1 MDLRFLF
8 RIQWRFLMKKNSR
21 CFNRE
26 EVTECGNKKS
36 SKALKKKKNREM
48 VSPRD
53 QENFICVV
61 KYGCQ
66 IPIIVTRNVE

>member
-36 SKALKKKKNREM
+36 SKALKKKIEKWFRRETKRI
-48 VSPRD
+48 S
-53 QENFICVV
+53 FHVV